1 MMKVFKGGRMNEKKE
16 NNIQEDET
24 LWINGDG

>member
-1 MMKVFKGGRMNEKKE
+1 MMKEFKGGKTDERKE
-16 NNIQEDET
+16 DSIQKDET